1 MVQTVRIIKKEKPD
15 VIHCHSAKGGM
26 IGRIVGF
33 VTNTPVFYTPHAF
46 SFLFAE
52 SKKKSWG
59 FLLLEKIARLNSRM
73 LACSESEHELGI
85 KVVGYKQER
94 TFVWNNA
101 IPAILFQDVK
111 QPDGIL
117 PNERFIISIGR
128 SSYPK
133 NPLLMVETMKRV
145 YEKHSDIH
153 FYLVGVGFYSPQWL
167 NVWEARW
174 VSVPRE

>member
-1 MVQTVRIIKKEKPD
+1 MFA
-15 VIHCHSAKGGM
+15 AKIEISIM
-26 IGRIVGF
+26 
-33 VTNTPVFYTPHAF
+33 
-46 SFLFAE
+46 SQFLTAY
-52 SKKKSWG
+52 
-59 FLLLEKIARLNSRM
+59 LLLEKIARLNSRM

-174 VSVPRE
+174 VSVQRE

>member
-1 MVQTVRIIKKEKPD
+1 
-15 VIHCHSAKGGM
+15 
-26 IGRIVGF
+26 
-33 VTNTPVFYTPHAF
+33 
-46 SFLFAE
+46 
-52 SKKKSWG
+52 
-59 FLLLEKIARLNSRM
+59 M

-133 NPLLMVETMKRV
+133 NPLLMVETMKRCMKNILISIFILW
-145 YEKHSDIH
+145 EWDSIH
-153 FYLVGVGFYSPQWL
+153 HNG
-167 NVWEARW
+167 
-174 VSVPRE
+174 

>member
-1 MVQTVRIIKKEKPD
+1 M
-15 VIHCHSAKGGM
+15 
-26 IGRIVGF
+26 
-33 VTNTPVFYTPHAF
+33 
-46 SFLFAE
+46 
-52 SKKKSWG
+52 
-59 FLLLEKIARLNSRM
+59 
-73 LACSESEHELGI
+73 
-85 KVVGYKQER
+85 VGYKQER

-174 VSVPRE
+174 VSVQRE